1 MAPHPEPV
9 QRSGTKF
16 SPGRRE
22 SLIIG
27 SVLVVASLVLIRD
40 AVGLGRDLRREPL
53 DFAFE
58 PAPSRGLLSPGTVF
72 GLAGGV
78 GMRPANA
85 PRK

>member
-1 MAPHPEPV
+1 MEPPWWV
-9 QRSGTKF
+9 GSRWLASAAY
-16 SPGRRE
+16 PAA
-22 SLIIG
+22 LIIG

-40 AVGLGRDLRREPL
+40 AVVLGRDLRREPL

-78 GMRPANA
+78 GTRPANA